1 MALFRRHTTSTN
13 PGAAAA
19 GSVIAP
25 DPALAALTG
34 DYTIDPAHS
43 AIGFTVRHAMIT
55 NVRGTFSDHRG
66 TLSLDGSDPSR
77 STASIDLTVESVD
90 TGIKDRDAHLRSA
103 DFFDAETFPLMTF
116 RSTAAERLDGDRYRI
131 TGDLTIKDV
140 TRPLSIDL
148 EFNGSATDVYG
159 NERVGFEGGT
169 EILRSEWGLTWN
181 AALETGGVM
190 VSDKVRLTFDISAI
204 KNTAQG

>member
-1 MALFRRHTTSTN
+1 MALFNRKSNDTATT
-13 PGAAAA
+13 PAAA
-19 GSVIAP
+19 V

-43 AIGFTVRHAMIT
+43 SIGFTVRHAMVT
-55 NVRGTFSDHRG
+55 NVRGSFGEHEG
-66 TLSLDGSDPSR
+66 TLKLDGSNPAGSA
-77 STASIDLTVESVD
+77 ASIDVKIASVD
-90 TGIKDRDAHLRSA
+90 TGIADRDGHLVSG
-103 DFFDAETFPLMTF
+103 DFFDAEKFPLMTF
-116 RSTAAERLDGDRYRI
+116 RSTSAEQLGGDKYRV

-140 TRPLSIDL
+140 TRPLAIDL

-169 EILRSEWGLTWN
+169 EILRSDWGLTWN

-190 VSDKVRLTFDISAI
+190 VSDKVKLNFDISAI
-204 KNTAQG
+204 KAAAPQA